1 VRKLGSGGGGR
12 MTYGF
17 PVGAIVGLVG
27 STFAVS
33 TAFASSFPEAVAI
46 KRENKG
52 AADLRVEG
60 TARRAALLEPI
71 ERKEV
76 DE

>member
-1 VRKLGSGGGGR
+1 
-12 MTYGF
+12 
-17 PVGAIVGLVG
+17 
-27 STFAVS
+27 
-33 TAFASSFPEAVAI
+33 VAI

-60 TARRAALLEPI
+60 TARRAALLEPL
-71 ERKEV
+71 ERNEV